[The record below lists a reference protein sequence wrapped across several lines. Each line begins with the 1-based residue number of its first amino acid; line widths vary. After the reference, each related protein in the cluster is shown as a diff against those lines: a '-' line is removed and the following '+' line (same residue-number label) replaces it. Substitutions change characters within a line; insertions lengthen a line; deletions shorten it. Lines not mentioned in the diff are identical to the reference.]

1 MKRFSFAKFGLV
13 TLGLSIGITW
23 SLAFTGAL
31 AYALPAQQEDPQEAS
46 QEQPQE
52 QPLVGWHEQDGKR
65 FFYNEDGTL
74 HTGWLHTE
82 GHWYWADTSTG
93 QIATGWRLINNVW
106 YWLSPQS
113 GTMADSRTLTNGK
126 WSDFSAS
133 GAWIG
138 YASGWDYRDGKW
150 YWLESGTRSLGWK
163 YVRGAW
169 YWMDTQGV
177 CVQNQIRQI
186 NGAWHAFSSS
196 GAMGQNGWC
205 VADGSWCLASD
216 SGALKRGWQY
226 LNGTWYC
233 LDPGTYRMCTGYLR
247 VGNKSYYFKTSGAM
261 ALGWVFDETDRCWY
275 YAQPSASDGHLLSG
289 WQKLN
294 GKWYYLDPTS
304 YKMRTGWLDYAGASY
319 YLENSGAMASSC
331 WKQQH
336 AQACWLDDSG
346 RVAVIQEGD
355 HIRLANGAIPQ
366 DGLTR
371 LGDSWFYILNGT
383 VQHGTQ
389 VIYGKT
395 HLFDEQ
401 TGRAVSGWHTSDDG
415 VTRHYSELGQISTG
429 WERDKTG
436 TWYYFDNNGIALT
449 GWQQLDGKRYY
460 LDPSNG
466 SMHTGWLFYNNHWY
480 WFDNSGAMAKGW
492 VQVKSGFWYYLDSDG
507 KMLTGWQQL
516 GGKWY
521 YLDPNSGRMQTG
533 WIWDGKKYYFLAS
546 DGHWISVNAQY
557 YDMFSAAQSYSS
569 ATNYLICV
577 DTSGCRVGVYYGQY
591 NNWTPI
597 KEFVCSPGKPSTPTV
612 TGEFS
617 VQSKGYVFGHG
628 YSCYYYTQFYN
639 DYLFHSVLYRQG
651 TFNVLDGRLGQHL
664 SHGCVRLAIENAKWI
679 YDYVPAGSKVVIW

>member
-304 YKMRTGWLDYAGASY
+304 YKMRTGWLD
-319 YLENSGAMASSC
+319 
-331 WKQQH
+331 
-336 AQACWLDDSG
+336 
-346 RVAVIQEGD
+346 
-355 HIRLANGAIPQ
+355 
-366 DGLTR
+366 
-371 LGDSWFYILNGT
+371 
-383 VQHGTQ
+383 
-389 VIYGKT
+389 
-395 HLFDEQ
+395 
-401 TGRAVSGWHTSDDG
+401 
-415 VTRHYSELGQISTG
+415 
-429 WERDKTG
+429 
-436 TWYYFDNNGIALT
+436 
-449 GWQQLDGKRYY
+449 
-460 LDPSNG
+460 
-466 SMHTGWLFYNNHWY
+466 
-480 WFDNSGAMAKGW
+480 
-492 VQVKSGFWYYLDSDG
+492 
-507 KMLTGWQQL
+507 
-516 GGKWY
+516 
-521 YLDPNSGRMQTG
+521 
-533 WIWDGKKYYFLAS
+533 
-546 DGHWISVNAQY
+546 
-557 YDMFSAAQSYSS
+557 
-569 ATNYLICV
+569 
-577 DTSGCRVGVYYGQY
+577 
-591 NNWTPI
+591 
-597 KEFVCSPGKPSTPTV
+597 
-612 TGEFS
+612 
-617 VQSKGYVFGHG
+617 
-628 YSCYYYTQFYN
+628 
-639 DYLFHSVLYRQG
+639 
-651 TFNVLDGRLGQHL
+651 
-664 SHGCVRLAIENAKWI
+664 
-679 YDYVPAGSKVVIW
+679 